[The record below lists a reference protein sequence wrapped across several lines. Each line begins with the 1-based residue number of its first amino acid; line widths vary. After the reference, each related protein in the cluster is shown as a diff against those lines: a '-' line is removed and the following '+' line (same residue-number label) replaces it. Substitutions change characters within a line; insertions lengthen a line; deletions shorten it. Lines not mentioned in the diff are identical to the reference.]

1 MSFIPRSTS
10 SHFPSPTNC
19 GNPPDREID
28 REFLQNI
35 AAICR
40 GGDDLVAAFVSDI
53 GSEFLIRTA
62 VETRLRQYVEMARTR
77 CRKKSRSAARLARRA
92 RYAKQIHRLG
102 EGAVYHTL
110 DTIARRYDLEDQV
123 DFIGDRIAS
132 ADPKLVALLGS
143 R

>member
-1 MSFIPRSTS
+1 MSFIPPSTS
-10 SHFPSPTNC
+10 SHFPSPINC

-40 GGDDLVAAFVSDI
+40 GGDDLVAAFVADI
-53 GSEFLIRTA
+53 GSEFLIRTP
-62 VETRLRQYVEMARTR
+62 VETRLRQYVEIARARARRT
-77 CRKKSRSAARLARRA
+77 SRSPARLARRA
-92 RYAKQIHRLG
+92 RYSKQIHRLG
-102 EGAVYHTL
+102 EGAVFHVL
-110 DTIARRYDLEDQV
+110 DAIARRHDLEGQV

-132 ADPKLVALLGS
+132 ADPKMVALLGG